1 MSTTVRQRAV
11 PNDLQG
17 RIGSVYLISVFGGIV
32 LGQIVGGAI
41 AEHWGVVAP
50 FWFAFVGSGLT
61 LLIVWRQLGA
71 IAHAGP

>member
-1 MSTTVRQRAV
+1 V
-11 PNDLQG
+11 PKELQG
-17 RIGSVYLISVFGGIV
+17 RVGSVYLICVFGGLV

-41 AEHWGVVAP
+41 AQHWGVVAP